1 MIEEDL
7 LNAWLKMSVCI
18 KGNRI
23 LNELSFNEI
32 TILNALNGDDL
43 TFKMI
48 LEKTKMLKSQLNR
61 VLNALI
67 NKKMVIS
74 YANSN
79 DKRSVI
85 YSLNN
90 QNRKVYDDEHK
101 RVLMIMNSIK
111 NTLGEEETKRLALD
125 IERATDIVNKIG
137 GSIWKLVL
145 LQIRLVI

>member
-32 TILNALNGDDL
+32 TILNALNGGDL

-90 QNRKVYDDEHK
+90 QKRKVYDDEHK

-137 GSIWKLVL
+137 GSI
-145 LQIRLVI
+145 

>member
-23 LNELSFNEI
+23 LKELSFNEI
-32 TILNALNGDDL
+32 TILNALNGGDL

-74 YANSN
+74 YANNN
-79 DKRSVI
+79 DKRSII

-90 QNRKVYDDEHK
+90 QNREIYDNEHK
-101 RVLMIMNSIK
+101 RILIIMNSIK
-111 NTLGEEETKRLALD
+111 NSLGEDETKRLALD

-137 GSIWKLVL
+137 ESI
-145 LQIRLVI
+145 

>member
-23 LNELSFNEI
+23 LKELSFNEI
-32 TILNALNGDDL
+32 TILNALNGGDL

-61 VLNALI
+61 VLNSLI

-74 YANSN
+74 YANNN
-79 DKRSVI
+79 DKRSII

-90 QNRKVYDDEHK
+90 QNREIYDNEHK
-101 RVLMIMNSIK
+101 RILIIMNSIK
-111 NTLGEEETKRLALD
+111 NSLGEDETKRLALD

-137 GSIWKLVL
+137 EGI
-145 LQIRLVI
+145 

>member
-32 TILNALNGDDL
+32 TILNALNGGDL

-111 NTLGEEETKRLALD
+111 STLGEEETKRLALD

-137 GSIWKLVL
+137 GSI
-145 LQIRLVI
+145 

>member
-32 TILNALNGDDL
+32 TILNALNGGDL

-90 QNRKVYDDEHK
+90 QNRKDYDDEHK

-137 GSIWKLVL
+137 GSI
-145 LQIRLVI
+145 

>member
-1 MIEEDL
+1 MIEENL

-32 TILNALNGDDL
+32 TILNALNGGDL

-137 GSIWKLVL
+137 GSI
-145 LQIRLVI
+145 

>member
-23 LNELSFNEI
+23 LKELSFNEI
-32 TILNALNGDDL
+32 TILNALNGGDL

-74 YANSN
+74 YANNN
-79 DKRSVI
+79 DKRSII

-90 QNRKVYDDEHK
+90 QNREIYDNEHK
-101 RVLMIMNSIK
+101 RILIIMNSIK
-111 NTLGEEETKRLALD
+111 NSLGEDETKRLALD
-125 IERATDIVNKIG
+125 IERATDIVNKNG
-137 GSIWKLVL
+137 ESI
-145 LQIRLVI
+145 

>member
-32 TILNALNGDDL
+32 TILNALNGGDL

-137 GSIWKLVL
+137 GSI
-145 LQIRLVI
+145 

>member
-23 LNELSFNEI
+23 LKELSFNEI
-32 TILNALNGDDL
+32 TILNALNGGDL

-74 YANSN
+74 YANNN
-79 DKRSVI
+79 DKRSII
-85 YSLNN
+85 YSLND
-90 QNRKVYDDEHK
+90 QNREIYDNEHK
-101 RVLMIMNSIK
+101 RILIIMNSIK
-111 NTLGEEETKRLALD
+111 NSLGEDETKRLALD

-137 GSIWKLVL
+137 ESI
-145 LQIRLVI
+145 